1 MTSEYHPVIVT
12 VGARNAIGVT
22 GEGLAVAGV
31 PRRDGQGAR
40 CGDCDNRTCIPLFEF
55 MRPPWAR
62 CPLLGPNGAG
72 KSTTMK
78 LLLGLTSA
86 TSGDMW
92 MLGEKVGGRHRLQPG
107 ARGFF

>member
-1 MTSEYHPVIVT
+1 
-12 VGARNAIGVT
+12 
-22 GEGLAVAGV
+22 
-31 PRRDGQGAR
+31 
-40 CGDCDNRTCIPLFEF
+40 
-55 MRPPWAR
+55 
-62 CPLLGPNGAG
+62 
-72 KSTTMK
+72 MK